1 MENGELLEGDLKK
14 NLLKLS
20 FPTMIG
26 YFLQYVY
33 DIIDMMWVGR
43 ISSSAV
49 AGITI
54 FSTIFLLVTVLNEI
68 IGTSSISLISQSYG
82 MGNKKRT
89 QKIVEQTLTFKALV
103 AFIAAGIM
111 VISLKPLLSYFTKDD
126 IVIKAALDFGYIR
139 IFFLPI
145 TFSSYSVNTALRC
158 LGDSKTPMYIMI
170 VGAVTNII
178 LDPFL
183 MFKTVP
189 GTSIP
194 GLNMGVF
201 GAAVATVISTSIAFL
216 LGFYIL
222 LKGKKKLKISVKGLF
237 KLDWNIDKKLLAIGI
252 PSGLQIFSRNFAG
265 VLALKFASL
274 YGTDAVA
281 AMGIGA
287 KLLNFCFMP
296 VSGIAI
302 SSSTIIGQCLG
313 GECVEKA
320 EETVKFSVKFNL
332 IMMILVSVVAIIFP
346 ENIMKLFISDKNVI
360 EIGILM
366 IRIIIPSLIF
376 GGISMGISSAFSG
389 SGYNIPYLVSSF
401 ISRWLVQVP
410 MLFIVTNLLQ
420 LPIIFLWIS
429 FMVTDISEMFII
441 ILLYKN
447 GKWKTKRV

>member
-1 MENGELLEGDLKK
+1 M
-14 NLLKLS
+14 
-20 FPTMIG
+20 
-26 YFLQYVY
+26 
-33 DIIDMMWVGR
+33 
-43 ISSSAV
+43 
-49 AGITI
+49 
-54 FSTIFLLVTVLNEI
+54 
-68 IGTSSISLISQSYG
+68 
-82 MGNKKRT
+82 
-89 QKIVEQTLTFKALV
+89 
-103 AFIAAGIM
+103 
-111 VISLKPLLSYFTKDD
+111 
-126 IVIKAALDFGYIR
+126 
-139 IFFLPI
+139 
-145 TFSSYSVNTALRC
+145 
-158 LGDSKTPMYIMI
+158 
-170 VGAVTNII
+170 
-178 LDPFL
+178 
-183 MFKTVP
+183 
-189 GTSIP
+189 
-194 GLNMGVF
+194 
-201 GAAVATVISTSIAFL
+201 
-216 LGFYIL
+216 
-222 LKGKKKLKISVKGLF
+222 
-237 KLDWNIDKKLLAIGI
+237 DWNIDKKLLAIGI

-389 SGYNIPYLVSSF
+389 SGYNIPYLISSF

-429 FMVTDISEMFII
+429 FMVTDISEMLII